1 MRNSK
6 DDQWRRFN
14 EPYQVFGPLM
24 RIGDIAAESREAGFG
39 YYDRNAQ
46 TALKQIADYAYSFL
60 AQPHA
65 ELGRDG
71 NVCPFVPTA
80 LEKGTFRA
88 TVANTSDIDS
98 VEAAM
103 TNILRV
109 FLDMPPTSPDAGR
122 VAEGEQIY
130 KTILVGFPAVGPEAA
145 PQIIDELQ
153 KRLKA
158 TYVRAGM
165 MIGQFHPSCPGE
177 GLHNKN
183 FRPFQAPVAC
193 LAVRHITKYDAPFMD
208 KDEYL
213 DGYLKLFGLEG
224 MRRIETLLARQQKR
238 CPVQHLAN

>member
-1 MRNSK
+1 
-6 DDQWRRFN
+6 
-14 EPYQVFGPLM
+14 
-24 RIGDIAAESREAGFG
+24 
-39 YYDRNAQ
+39 
-46 TALKQIADYAYSFL
+46 
-60 AQPHA
+60 
-65 ELGRDG
+65 
-71 NVCPFVPTA
+71 
-80 LEKGTFRA
+80 
-88 TVANTSDIDS
+88 
-98 VEAAM
+98 
-103 TNILRV
+103 
-109 FLDMPPTSPDAGR
+109 
-122 VAEGEQIY
+122 
-130 KTILVGFPAVGPEAA
+130 
-145 PQIIDELQ
+145 LQ